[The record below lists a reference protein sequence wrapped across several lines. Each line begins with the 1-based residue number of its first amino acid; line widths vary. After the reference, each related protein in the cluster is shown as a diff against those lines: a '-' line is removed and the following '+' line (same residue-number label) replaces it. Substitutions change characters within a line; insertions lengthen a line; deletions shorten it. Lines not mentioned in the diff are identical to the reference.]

1 MFGGLNIGGIG
12 TLKSD
17 DAAEKEQLQCFP
29 RDDWVSRR
37 DAYLNATASNN
48 KIKIRAISKRKKLEI
63 LQKLDNKVPI
73 GTIASDYHIHP
84 STVRRI
90 RLNASTIS
98 PDADQGH
105 RVPTRNRLQRST
117 YTELESRLY
126 AWFVERRKL
135 GDPISDSIL
144 RQKAVQ
150 LIKEIA
156 AQSTFRAT
164 VSWLRKFKRR
174 YDIRLVNRFREKGSA
189 DAAAAERFSSDFA
202 RRVEAAGIEHSNIY
216 NMDVSGLLWKA
227 LPTSTLERD
236 ASDEKGK
243 EDLVTVGFCANMAGT
258 HKLLPLFVHKF
269 KYPKAMKKIKTSLPV
284 VYKVQ
289 KNAWMDQLVFTDW
302 YQNNFKPA
310 VRGYQ
315 QCSGTSGKV
324 ILLLDNCIAH
334 KLRSVEFQKDQQ
346 FEIVFLPPNTSSI
359 IQPMDQGVILKA
371 KRAFH
376 CRMLRRVLTYFGSVE
391 EFYEKYNF
399 KDCIDLLDDAWKEV
413 SVWNIWNSWNNMMKN
428 GREGMPEGEEPTD
441 PLEPQLEE
449 VIAAI
454 TGEEPSPERVKEF
467 LTNCHDAE
475 TNFSE
480 AEALNEGVEEEEEEE
495 EEEEAS
501 EAVEDEETEATG
513 DGDAVETYEE
523 KVRVEDAMETHEE
536 KVRVGEVAVEW
547 QEEKARVEED
557 AAETHEEKFR
567 VEDTVQQEIRR
578 AVEFLMQHAEQ
589 SPQYVK
595 RSLANVRDYFLGE
608 GT

>member
-1 MFGGLNIGGIG
+1 M
-12 TLKSD
+12 
-17 DAAEKEQLQCFP
+17 QCLT
-29 RDDWVSRR
+29 REDWVSRR

-48 KIKIRAISKRKKLEI
+48 KIKIRAISTRKKLEI
-63 LQKLDNKVPI
+63 LQKLDNKVPVS
-73 GTIASDYHIHP
+73 TIASDYHIHP

-90 RLNASTIS
+90 RLNASKIS
-98 PDADQGH
+98 LDADRGH
-105 RVPTRNRLQRST
+105 RMPPRKRLRRST
-117 YTELESRLY
+117 YKELESRLY
-126 AWFVERRKL
+126 TWFVERRKL

-150 LIKEIA
+150 LIKELA

-164 VSWLRKFKRR
+164 VGWLRKFKRR

-189 DAAAAERFSSDFA
+189 NVAAAEKFSSDFA
-202 RRVEAAGIEHSNIY
+202 RRIEERGIEHSNIY
-216 NMDVSGLLWKA
+216 NMDVSGLMWKA
-227 LPTSTLERD
+227 LPSSTLEKD
-236 ASDEKGK
+236 MNGEKGK
-243 EDLVTVGFCANMAGT
+243 EDLVTVGFCANMTGT
-258 HKLLPLFVHKF
+258 HKLLPLFIHKF

-289 KNAWMDQLVFTDW
+289 KNAWMDQLVFTEW

-315 QCSGTSGKV
+315 RYSGTSGKA

-334 KLRSVEFQKDQQ
+334 KLRSVEFQEDQQ
-346 FEIVFLPPNTSSI
+346 FEIMFLPPNTSSI

-376 CRMLRRVLTYFGSVE
+376 CRLLRRVLTYFGSVE

-399 KDCIDLLDDAWKEV
+399 KDCIDLLDEAWREV
-413 SVWNIWNSWNNMMKN
+413 SASNIWNSWNNIMKT
-428 GREGMPEGEEPTD
+428 GREGMPEGEELTD

-454 TGEEPSPERVKEF
+454 TGEDPSPERVKEF

-480 AEALNEGVEEEEEEE
+480 AEALNEGVKEEEEEE

-501 EAVEDEETEATG
+501 EAAEQEEEEEEEG
-513 DGDAVETYEE
+513 DTVETHEE
-523 KVRVEDAMETHEE
+523 KIRVEDAMETHGE
-536 KVRVGEVAVEW
+536 KIRVEDAMETHGE
-547 QEEKARVEED
+547 KIRVEED
-557 AAETHEEKFR
+557 AVETHGEIIRVEEDAVETHEEKFR
-567 VEDTVQQEIRR
+567 VEETVQQEIRR
-578 AVEFLMQHAEQ
+578 AIEFLMQHAEQ
-589 SPQYVK
+589 SPQYVQ
-595 RSLANVRDYFLGE
+595 RSLANVKDYFLGE